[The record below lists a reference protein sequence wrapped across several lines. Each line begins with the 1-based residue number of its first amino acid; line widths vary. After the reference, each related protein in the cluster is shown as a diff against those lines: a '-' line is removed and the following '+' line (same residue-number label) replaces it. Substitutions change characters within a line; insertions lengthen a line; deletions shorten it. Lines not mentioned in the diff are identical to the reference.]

1 MTGGAGSASVGGD
14 CAARLPLVAGAMFG
28 EFWVGVVV
36 DRVAMQESHETRGEV
51 DVEVV
56 DLFIDEEWSG
66 EGLGRARV

>member
-1 MTGGAGSASVGGD
+1 M
-14 CAARLPLVAGAMFG
+14 PLVAGAMFG